1 MLSQSYSDA
10 TKGKEMVFHYVCFK
24 VAQYY
29 ELKVAVIA
37 IKLIIKVGT
46 SNLLSKEKI
55 SDVTKGKV
63 KVRKK
68 QKLSR

>member
-10 TKGKEMVFHYVCFK
+10 TKGKEKVFHYVCFK

-37 IKLIIKVGT
+37 IKLILYPKGW
-46 SNLLSKEKI
+46 NI
-55 SDVTKGKV
+55 SYAVQGEGFW
-63 KVRKK
+63 RH
-68 QKLSR
+68 QGEG